1 MRRGCR
7 RIAVA
12 PSIAVAAYVPEMFD
26 VLIVGSGHGGATV
39 AAALRQ
45 RGFSGSIA
53 MLTRESHPPYE
64 RPPLSKEYLAGER
77 SIDQILLRP
86 AAFWNERRIEFR
98 PNEVAVAVAAT
109 KRLLHL
115 DGGKSI
121 GFGTLI
127 WAAGGTARN
136 LKCQG
141 HDLHGVHT
149 LRSLDDVDT
158 LRSELPACRD
168 VVIVGGGYL
177 GLEAAA
183 AFRKFGRKV
192 TLLETMDRVLARVAG
207 EPLSRF
213 FEQEHRDH
221 GVDVRLDARVTRI
234 EGRGSRVAAVRMAD
248 GSVLRADI
256 VIGGI
261 GIDPSVEPL
270 LAAGAAGTNGVAVD
284 PVCATT
290 LPNIYAIGDCAL
302 HENVFAHGQSVRIES
317 VQNAHDQAQVV
328 AKALTGSRAP
338 YCAVPWFWSN
348 QYDLKLQ
355 TVGLSLGFD
364 EAVVRGDPATRSFS
378 VVYFRGGKVIALDC
392 VNAPKDFVQGRALV
406 QSEAKLL
413 PAAIAD
419 SAVALKDLVP

>member
-1 MRRGCR
+1 MT
-7 RIAVA
+7 AT
-12 PSIAVAAYVPEMFD
+12 FD

-53 MLTRESHPPYE
+53 MISRESHPPYE

-77 SIDQILLRP
+77 SLDRMLIRP
-86 AAFWNERRIEFR
+86 AAFWSDRCIDFR
-98 PNEVAVAVAAT
+98 PNQMALALAAT
-109 KRLLHL
+109 KRLLYL
-115 DGGKSI
+115 DGDKSI
-121 GFGTLI
+121 AYGTLI
-127 WAAGGTARN
+127 WAAGGTARK

-149 LRSLDDVDT
+149 LRSLDDVDR

-168 VVIVGGGYL
+168 VVIVGGGYI

-192 TLLETMDRVLARVAG
+192 TLLETMDRVLARVAC

-213 FEQEHRDH
+213 FEQQHRDH
-221 GVDVRLDARVTRI
+221 GVDVRLGARVACI
-234 EGRGSRVAAVRMAD
+234 EGHGSRVAAVRMAD
-248 GSVLRADI
+248 GSVVPADI
-256 VIGGI
+256 VIVGI
-261 GIDPSVEPL
+261 GINPSVEPL

-302 HENVFAHGQSVRIES
+302 HENVFANGKWVRIES

-338 YCAVPWFWSN
+338 YCSVPWFWSN

-355 TVGLSLGFD
+355 TIGLSLGFD
-364 EAVVRGDPATRSFS
+364 EVVVRGDPATRSFS

-392 VNAPKDFVQGRALV
+392 VNAPKDFAQGRALV
-406 QSEAKLL
+406 QGEAKLL

-419 SAVALKDLVP
+419 PSVALKDLVP